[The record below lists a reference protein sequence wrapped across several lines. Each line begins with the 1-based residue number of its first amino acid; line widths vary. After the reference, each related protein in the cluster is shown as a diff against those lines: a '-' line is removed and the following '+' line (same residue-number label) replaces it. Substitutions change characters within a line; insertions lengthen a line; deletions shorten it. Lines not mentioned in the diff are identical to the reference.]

1 MRDKIIKTYKY
12 PVHRYCGE
20 SDCTS
25 RKRLG
30 RHRFKAEIQ
39 RWPSHL
45 GDERQ
50 LVVGMVWGHWF
61 RVVSVRR

>member
-1 MRDKIIKTYKY
+1 MSEWIQPYKY

-30 RHRFKAEIQ
+30 RHRFKAEVQ
-39 RWPSHL
+39 NR
-45 GDERQ
+45 GCR
-50 LVVGMVWGHWF
+50 LVAGFVWGRWF
-61 RVVSVRR
+61 RAIRIGR